1 LNLVAAVLLV
11 LFIGAITS
19 IISRKFKIAYAE
31 LLVIVGVLISIA
43 SHALGTPRE
52 LTGELIISLVL
63 PPLIFQAALTM
74 NHTVFKKVQRM
85 VILLAI
91 VTVAISAI
99 VCSLIVASF
108 TSLSLIAALAFGV
121 IIAPTDAASVISTL
135 KRVKAPK
142 ELATIIEGEA
152 LLNDA
157 TTLVLFSA
165 VSALTLSPIL
175 NALKI
180 LTEFAGGAV
189 VGLILGFTTN
199 KLSPLLTDKNAEVMV
214 TISVAYG
221 SYILAGSLNFSGIV
235 AVAILG
241 LYMGRYRQ
249 ETSPEESKNDL
260 MLGFWNVAAFIANT
274 VAFVFIG
281 LASEVPYLLRYAP
294 LIGLCF
300 VAVLVAR
307 YVSVESVLVPASKF
321 IGSIPR
327 SWRNT
332 VFLGGIRGAVSAAL
346 ALALPES
353 PFKSVIVAATLGV
366 ILLSLV
372 VQTRALSYYVSK
384 ALR

>member
-1 LNLVAAVLLV
+1 MGVAVLLI

-19 IISRKFKIAYAE
+19 VISKRFKVAYTK
-31 LLVIVGVLISIA
+31 LLVVVGVLVSVVYY
-43 SHALGTPRE
+43 ALGVPRE
-52 LTGELIISLVL
+52 LTGELIISIVL

-74 NHTVFKKVQRM
+74 NYAVFKKVRRT
-85 VILLAI
+85 VILLA
-91 VTVAISAI
+91 VVSVAVSAI
-99 VCSLIVASF
+99 VCSLIISSF
-108 TSLSLIAALAFGV
+108 TSLPLVAALAFGV
-121 IIAPTDAASVISTL
+121 IIAPTDAASVIDTI

-175 NALKI
+175 NALSI
-180 LTEFAGGAV
+180 VAEFVGGAV
-189 VGLILGFTTN
+189 VGLVLAFIAN
-199 KLSPLLTDKNAEVMV
+199 KLAPVLTDKSAQVMV
-214 TISVAYG
+214 TISLAYG
-221 SYILAGSLNFSGIV
+221 SYVLADTLNFSGIV

-241 LYMGRYRQ
+241 LYMGRYYQ
-249 ETSPEESKNDL
+249 EKDPEKSKNDL
-260 MLGFWNVAAFIANT
+260 MLGFWNVAALIANT
-274 VAFVFIG
+274 IAFIFIG

-353 PFKSVIVAATLGV
+353 PFKGTIVAVTLGV
-366 ILLSLV
+366 ILLSLL
-372 VQTRALSYYVSK
+372 VQTRALSHYVSK
-384 ALR
+384 ALG

>member
-1 LNLVAAVLLV
+1 LNLGAAVLLV

-19 IISRKFKIAYAE
+19 IISKKFKIAYTE
-31 LLVIVGVLISIA
+31 LLVIVGLLISIA

-74 NHTVFKKVQRM
+74 NYAVFKKVQRT
-85 VILLAI
+85 VILLA
-91 VTVAISAI
+91 VVSVAISAI
-99 VCSLIVASF
+99 VCSIIVASF

-121 IIAPTDAASVISTL
+121 IIAPTDAASVVDTL

-165 VSALTLSPIL
+165 VSVLTLSPIL
-175 NALKI
+175 NALKM
-180 LTEFAGGAV
+180 LTEFVGGAV
-189 VGLILGFTTN
+189 VGLILGFIAN

-241 LYMGRYRQ
+241 LYIGRYHQ

-260 MLGFWNVAAFIANT
+260 MLGFWNVAALIANT

-281 LASEVPYLLRYAP
+281 LALEVSYLVRYAP
-294 LIGLCF
+294 LIGLSF

-307 YVSVESVLVPASKF
+307 YVSVESVLVPASRF

-353 PFKSVIVAATLGV
+353 AFKSVIVAVTLGV

-372 VQTRALSYYVSK
+372 AQTRALSYYVNK